1 MTMLPPI
8 MAPMSDAS
16 DGLLTL
22 NPTPG
27 PSEPTGGIVTPAGP
41 PSGGLLT
48 LNPTPGPS
56 ESGGGIDGLPIRYR
70 RRTIGMPSTSPSRT
84 SKTLRKE
91 RTLSHW
97 SRSVS
102 SCSPTVMSCWTY

>member
-56 ESGGGIDGLPIRYR
+56 ESGGGINGPGGIAGGGIAGGGIAGGGIAGLPIRYR
-70 RRTIGMPSTSPSRT
+70 RRTIRMPSTSPSRT
-84 SKTLRKE
+84 SKTRP
-91 RTLSHW
+91 S
-97 SRSVS
+97 
-102 SCSPTVMSCWTY
+102 